1 MLAAVAC
8 LAFGCRD
15 EAHGAPMAQMEPLRP
30 PTGSS
35 EPIGPLP
42 LPAPERPELVALGAE
57 LFDEPLL
64 SEDGQVS
71 CKSCHDPGHGFAD
84 ELSHSHPAGRLPM
97 PTNTPTLLNVAQLT
111 TFNWNGRFSNLE
123 DHLDALIQNPRV
135 QRTTWDAIAV
145 RLSSAPPWPAKF
157 ARVFTEGRIEGLN
170 VRAALLAYERSL
182 ATPGAPFDRWLDGE
196 AGALSPQAL
205 EGYALFKSRGCI
217 SCHQGSLVGGNV
229 FEPLGIMRTYFSD
242 PSQVHEGDLGR
253 LEVTGRQEDRY
264 VFRVPSLR
272 NVALT
277 APYLH
282 DGSVPQLEMAVSVMA
297 TYQLGRSLDSEQ
309 ITQIVA
315 FLDSLTGLSPKG
327 TP

>member
-8 LAFGCRD
+8 LAFGCRE
-15 EAHGAPMAQMEPLRP
+15 EAHGAPVAQIEPIGALAAA
-30 PTGSS
+30 S

-42 LPAPERPELVALGAE
+42 LLAPERPELVALGAE
-57 LFDEPLL
+57 LFAEPLL

-84 ELSHSHPAGRLPM
+84 ELSHSHPAGRPPM
-97 PTNTPTLLNVAQLT
+97 PTNTPTLLNVSGLA

-145 RLSSAPPWPAKF
+145 RLSGASPWPEKF
-157 ARVFTEGRIEGLN
+157 ARVFAEGPIAGLN

-182 ATPGAPFDRWLDGE
+182 ATPGAPFDRWLNGE

-205 EGYALFKSRGCI
+205 EGYELFKSRGCI
-217 SCHQGSLVGGNV
+217 SCHQGALVGGNV
-229 FEPLGIMRTYFSD
+229 FEPLGVMRPFFSD

-253 LEVTGRQEDRY
+253 FEVTGRQEDRY

-282 DGSVPQLEMAVSVMA
+282 DGSLPRLEMAVSVMA
-297 TYQLGRSLDSEQ
+297 TYQLGRSLDGTQ
-309 ITQIVA
+309 ITKIVA
-315 FLDSLTGLSPKG
+315 FLDSLTGPSPKG